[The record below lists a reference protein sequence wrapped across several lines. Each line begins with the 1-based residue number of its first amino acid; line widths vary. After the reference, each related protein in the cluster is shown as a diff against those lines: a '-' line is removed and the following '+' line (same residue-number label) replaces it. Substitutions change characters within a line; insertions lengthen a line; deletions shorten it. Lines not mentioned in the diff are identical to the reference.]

1 MMREL
6 LLICNLFVSLSDLEK
21 SHASNLEL
29 PVQECF
35 EFVGSLDL
43 DENDRLVI
51 RHFPLGQV
59 KPAVVYIHP
68 MIFEKRSLKLKAYK
82 YIDKNVKVFGHYM
95 KLGDLEFIYVKDIE
109 LIMLDA

>member
-6 LLICNLFVSLSDLEK
+6 LLICNLFVSLSDQEK
-21 SHASNLEL
+21 FHASNLEL
-29 PVQECF
+29 PVPESY
-35 EFVGSLDL
+35 EFVGSLDF
-43 DENDRLVI
+43 DENDRIII

-59 KPAVVYIHP
+59 KPAVVYMHP

-82 YIDKNVKVFGHYM
+82 YIDQNVKVVGHYM

-109 LIMLDA
+109 LIMLDV